1 MKLTV
6 EDIGRACKPRFEQHL
21 ILAHG
26 RFAHWNHF
34 FRITTSKG
42 DLQYMKMVAL
52 TSIHLSKVNNKDI
65 TRCLSVLTVHHSQ
78 KFGKLSVRKM
88 VEILFKY
95 RKRRYFMISLLMRIR
110 IMCIFHYW
118 VFFIMLLEINLRKG
132 RKVKISRDQKN
143 IFLFA
148 LFQRSHKMPQ
158 IIHPTLPHIP
168 PPNCTQYRQM

>member
-118 VFFIMLLEINLRKG
+118 VFFIMLLEINLRRVEKS
-132 RKVKISRDQKN
+132 KYHETKKIYFYLRYFKDLTKCH
-143 IFLFA
+143 
-148 LFQRSHKMPQ
+148 R
-158 IIHPTLPHIP
+158 
-168 PPNCTQYRQM
+168 